1 MAASHDHS
9 DQAQGTRLAAALGL
23 VLATAILE
31 LAGGLLTHSLA
42 LLADFGHV
50 AGGTSIAE
58 STSTRSRARSGADAA
73 AAGAAQEADPHPRPL
88 SRSAGEG
95 SQHGDPMGCA
105 PRAPA
110 ERRAAGAPRK
120 RGAARLPRAAER
132 GAARL
137 PRAAGRP
144 GWRFRRGE
152 RGLRRSLRLPE
163 RLPWGRS
170 PHREQ
175 DPPSRAGKET
185 GGWAAPPS
193 PRRAAEPPSTRARR
207 ERALVDGVTSRRQ
220 TDPVMAQTTSTP
232 GTPSQTASARGLI
245 LVLVLT

>member
-120 RGAARLPRAAER
+120 RGAARGR
-132 GAARL
+132 
-137 PRAAGRP
+137 RAAGRP